1 MSSSSSDGT
10 VTPPCDRHASPIP
23 LDNPDQFTFRKDA
36 ASAGLPQSRRH
47 FAIPIH
53 DPLDDLDSDTPI
65 YKPEDHQLTTVNCTD
80 VLGELSHTSSEDLMN
95 KIYSRFTHHN
105 HDHDHNHNHDHD
117 HDHSHSYNHGN
128 VNGNGNGH
136 NHKIH
141 HLKPCSCGDDCR
153 CATCKPHPGSTA
165 LNRPA
170 AVMDQDGVM
179 LCGCGCQKSLSNCS
193 DCFQDMCEEY
203 LLSHP
208 HP

>member
-10 VTPPCDRHASPIP
+10 VTPPCDRHASPIL
-23 LDNPDQFTFRKDA
+23 LDNPGQLIFRKDA
-36 ASAGLPQSRRH
+36 TSAGLPQSRRH

-65 YKPEDHQLTTVNCTD
+65 YKPEDHQLKSTDCTD

-95 KIYSRFTHHN
+95 KIYSRFTHT
-105 HDHDHNHNHDHD
+105 
-117 HDHSHSYNHGN
+117 
-128 VNGNGNGH
+128 
-136 NHKIH
+136 H
-141 HLKPCSCGDDCR
+141 HHRKTCNCGDSCV
-153 CATCKPHPGSTA
+153 CATCKTHPGTTTPD
-165 LNRPA
+165 RPA

-179 LCGCGCQKSLSNCS
+179 LCGCGCQKALSNCS